1 MTTYLCAMPFLI
13 YNLGVEMVYILV
25 QRLKAQNITPDKS
38 VKGRKFLKKS
48 FMMLLDPFSIKIF
61 YVK

>member
-1 MTTYLCAMPFLI
+1 MTSYLNSMPFLL

-38 VKGRKFLKKS
+38 VKGKKS
-48 FMMLLDPFSIKIF
+48 K
-61 YVK
+61 

>member
-38 VKGRKFLKKS
+38 VKGIRTLKQS
-48 FMMLLDPFSIKIF
+48 FMMLLVLFLIKTF
-61 YVK
+61 